1 MDASLAAK
9 FVWKIQPC
17 VKEKLERAKE
27 GEHHHVLDHEE
38 EHWMKLSGIQ
48 IQHVSF
54 KKQALN
60 WEKVVPQDPDQIAH
74 LPPGEH
80 LNIAVSLPFLDK

>member
-27 GEHHHVLDHEE
+27 GENHHVLDHEE

-54 KKQALN
+54 KKQN
-60 WEKVVPQDPDQIAH
+60 
-74 LPPGEH
+74 
-80 LNIAVSLPFLDK
+80 